1 MGSKHAYL
9 IIAHTDYEL
18 LQCLVYCLDDN
29 RNDIYIHIDKKAD
42 FDGKGLCAHYS
53 KLVILAERMDVR
65 WGDYS
70 MVEAE
75 LLLFETASSYANY
88 AYYHLLSG
96 VDLPIKPQNYI
107 HGYCDKHQGT
117 EFVGFAQ
124 NVTLQELRWR
134 TQNYF
139 LFSKDFQSKSLWK
152 RGLRALFVLLQRM
165 AGCRRIRCEVKK
177 GAQWCSV
184 THEFVQ
190 YLLSRKEY
198 IRKYF
203 KGTYCPDELVIQT
216 LCWNSSFREKV
227 CNASDEFEGCKRY
240 IKWKDGEL
248 LPVTASDIDEMLDSD
263 KWFARKFSS
272 ENYSVIS
279 VLTKG
284 VSKHSRKQFSK

>member
-1 MGSKHAYL
+1 
-9 IIAHTDYEL
+9 
-18 LQCLVYCLDDN
+18 
-29 RNDIYIHIDKKAD
+29 
-42 FDGKGLCAHYS
+42 
-53 KLVILAERMDVR
+53 
-65 WGDYS
+65 
-70 MVEAE
+70 
-75 LLLFETASSYANY
+75 
-88 AYYHLLSG
+88 
-96 VDLPIKPQNYI
+96 
-107 HGYCDKHQGT
+107 
-117 EFVGFAQ
+117 
-124 NVTLQELRWR
+124 
-134 TQNYF
+134 
-139 LFSKDFQSKSLWK
+139 
-152 RGLRALFVLLQRM
+152 M

-279 VLTKG
+279 VLAKG